1 MLAVAFLADNLLAEH
16 LIVVSWRGW
25 LSIEIFIHGNYC
37 VWAWWSVT
45 ELDLIDRVQLL
56 GVVYRSRRLK

>member
-16 LIVVSWRGW
+16 LIVVSGRGW
-25 LSIEIFIHGNYC
+25 LSMGL
-37 VWAWWSVT
+37 VVG
-45 ELDLIDRVQLL
+45 DRVQLL